1 MKIIIAG
8 AGDVGY
14 HLAKLLVL
22 ENHEITVIDLNE
34 GKLAHL
40 AKHLDVVTVKGN
52 ATSFSVLEDADI
64 ANAELFISVTE
75 SEESNISTCIIAKHL
90 GVKKTIARIQNTEFL
105 VRKDKLDLFD
115 LGIDEIISPE
125 SLAGR
130 EIKRLLREIALTDS
144 FDFDGGKLSLIG
156 LPIHKNSP
164 LAGKTLL
171 EASKLDPTNSFI
183 TVALLRN
190 KKTIIPHGN
199 DTFEVNDHAYF
210 ISLPSAIDK
219 VIMLSTREKKQGLKR
234 VMVLGG
240 SKVGINASKQLS
252 KKYNVKLI
260 EIDKQ
265 KCFELADMLPNVMVI
280 NGDARDVDLLQE
292 EGLDETDAFIAVTGN
307 SETNIISSLVA
318 KDHNVKKTIAL
329 VENVDYIHLS
339 QNIGVDT
346 MINKKLIAAN
356 FIFRSIR
363 KGDIVNLT
371 SIHGVDAEVLEFV
384 IKVESKITKDTLR
397 SLDIPDSV
405 IVAGVIRKG
414 EAIIPK
420 GDFQFRPKDR
430 AVVLCK
436 PESIQRV
443 EEYFS

>member
-8 AGDVGY
+8 AGDVGF

-22 ENHEITVIDLNE
+22 EDHEITVIDINE
-34 GKLAHL
+34 TKLIQL
-40 AKHLDVVTVKGN
+40 SKQLDVVTIKGN
-52 ATSFSVLEDADI
+52 ATSFSVLEDANI
-64 ANAELFISVTE
+64 ADSDLFISVTE
-75 SEESNISTCIIAKHL
+75 SEEANISTCIIAKHL
-90 GVKKTIARIQNTEFL
+90 GTKKTIARIQNIEFL
-105 VRKDKLDLFD
+105 VRKDKLDLHD

-125 SLAGR
+125 SLAAR

-156 LPIHKNSP
+156 LPIHENSP
-164 LAGKTLL
+164 LSGKTLL

-190 KKTIIPHGN
+190 KETIIPHGN
-199 DTFEVNDHAYF
+199 DRFKAHDHAYF
-210 ISLPSAIDK
+210 IVLPNAIDK
-219 VIMLSTREKKQGLKR
+219 VIMLATREKKQGLKR

-240 SKVGINASKQLS
+240 SKVGINTSKQLS

-265 KCFELADMLPNVMVI
+265 KCFDLADMLPNVLVI
-280 NGDARDVDLLQE
+280 NGDARDVELLIE

-363 KGDIVNLT
+363 KGDIINLT

-384 IKVESKITKDTLR
+384 IKVESKITRDTLR
-397 SLDIPDSV
+397 SLDLPNSV

-436 PESIQRV
+436 PESIKQV